1 MKAPEDITVP
11 EDETFMLPED
21 AITVL
26 VHQAWHSAFSETGM
40 DQGHTEAAAHS
51 LRELLEIVEEF
62 PDMQDGRSSPEELR
76 EAASNWYWDR
86 LFPLM
91 AGKTNNNEDL
101 V

>member
-1 MKAPEDITVP
+1 MKAPEDIVVP

-26 VHQAWHSAFSETGM
+26 VHQAWHSAPVDTNM

-51 LRELLEIVEEF
+51 LRELLAIVEEF
-62 PDMQDGRSSPEELR
+62 PDMQDGRSSPAELR
-76 EAASNWYWDR
+76 EAASTWYWDR
-86 LFPLM
+86 LFPLLT
-91 AGKTNNNEDL
+91 GKTTNVEDL